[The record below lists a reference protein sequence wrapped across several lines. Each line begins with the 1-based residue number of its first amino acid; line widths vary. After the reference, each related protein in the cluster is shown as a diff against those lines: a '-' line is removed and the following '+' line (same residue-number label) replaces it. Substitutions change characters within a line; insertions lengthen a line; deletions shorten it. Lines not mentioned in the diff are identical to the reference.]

1 MAVCQGEG
9 RWFEPINEDLMTAQR
24 YLDDPY
30 LRDVPAEVTASAD
43 GCCAL
48 SQTVFYPGGGGQPCD
63 RGQLLVGADVLPVS
77 SVREDE
83 SGRIWHCVGRDL
95 AVGTG
100 VHAEIDWAFRH
111 ALMRHHALLHIVN
124 TLARDRYGGMMTGC
138 QLGPER
144 SRIDLRLPAFSRE
157 QLPDLEASVNEVIE
171 RGLAVTSS
179 IIAEDEYSR
188 RPGLIRTLNV
198 SPPIIDGQ
206 VRIVTMAGFD
216 AQACGGTHVHSTA
229 EIGRARLVK
238 FDNKGKDN
246 KRLYWELGA

>member
-1 MAVCQGEG
+1 
-9 RWFEPINEDLMTAQR
+9 
-24 YLDDPY
+24 
-30 LRDVPAEVTASAD
+30 
-43 GCCAL
+43 
-48 SQTVFYPGGGGQPCD
+48 
-63 RGQLLVGADVLPVS
+63 
-77 SVREDE
+77 
-83 SGRIWHCVGRDL
+83 
-95 AVGTG
+95 
-100 VHAEIDWAFRH
+100 
-111 ALMRHHALLHIVN
+111 
-124 TLARDRYGGMMTGC
+124 
-138 QLGPER
+138 
-144 SRIDLRLPAFSRE
+144 
-157 QLPDLEASVNEVIE
+157 
-171 RGLAVTSS
+171 VTSS